1 MICFSLVLAV
11 VELLADK
18 NLRTL
23 LPMKHL
29 LLFIFLATGMLATAQ
44 KKAEIAFQ
52 VSGVCGMCEDR
63 IERALDVPG
72 VIMADWDVE
81 SKKLTIAYKTKKISE
96 KAIHQLV
103 ADAGHDTDQIKAT
116 DEVYANIHGCC
127 KYRDGASCS
136 GDSDQNHEEHD

>member
-1 MICFSLVLAV
+1 VICFSLILAV
-11 VELLADK
+11 VELLADE
-18 NLRTL
+18 NLCTL
-23 LPMKHL
+23 LLMKHL
-29 LLFIFLATGMLATAQ
+29 LLFIFLATGFIATAQ

-72 VIMADWDVE
+72 IIAADWDVE

-116 DEVYANIHGCC
+116 DEEYANLHGCC

-136 GDSDQNHEEHD
+136 GDGDQNHEEHD

>member
-1 MICFSLVLAV
+1 MICFSLFLAV
-11 VELLADK
+11 LEFLADE
-18 NLRTL
+18 NLCTL
-23 LPMKHL
+23 LLMKHL
-29 LLFIFLATGMLATAQ
+29 LLFIFLATGLIATAQ

-81 SKKLTIAYKTKKISE
+81 SKELTIAYKTKKISE

-103 ADAGHDTDQIKAT
+103 ADAGHDTDKVKAS
-116 DEVYANIHGCC
+116 DEAYANLHECC

-136 GDSDQNHEEHD
+136 GDKEPLEDHR

>member
-1 MICFSLVLAV
+1 
-11 VELLADK
+11 
-18 NLRTL
+18 
-23 LPMKHL
+23 MKHL
-29 LLFIFLATGMLATAQ
+29 LLFTFLVTGLLATAQ

-72 VIMADWDVE
+72 IIMADWNVE

-116 DEVYANIHGCC
+116 DEVYANIHSCC

-136 GDSDQNHEEHD
+136 GDGDQNHEEHD

>member
-1 MICFSLVLAV
+1 M
-11 VELLADK
+11 VELLADE
-18 NLRTL
+18 NLCTL
-23 LPMKHL
+23 LLMKHL
-29 LLFIFLATGMLATAQ
+29 LLFIFLATGFIATAQ

-72 VIMADWDVE
+72 IITADWDVE

-116 DEVYANIHGCC
+116 DEEYANLHGCC

-136 GDSDQNHEEHD
+136 GDGDQNHEEHD